1 MLTTDKESYSNDW
14 TERPVTSLPTCENRL
29 SDQGDMA
36 PHAHHKRLSVL
47 SPVRQLDASSV
58 RTGHDPL
65 KTEFVNSILCI
76 PPRSEHHCQI
86 LHCCIVPQEQ
96 VSRRQVAWHL
106 PPKERIHPHHR
117 TSHPGSITQMSSYK
131 GRPKVA
137 SCSTPSTES
146 RQHYVSWLG
155 A

>member
-29 SDQGDMA
+29 SDQGDIA

-76 PPRSEHHCQI
+76 PPRSEHYCQI
-86 LHCCIVPQEQ
+86 LHCCIVHFTRAGFSKAGGLAPATEGEDP
-96 VSRRQVAWHL
+96 SSSSNFPSW
-106 PPKERIHPHHR
+106 KHH
-117 TSHPGSITQMSSYK
+117 TNEFLQGKAQ
-131 GRPKVA
+131 
-137 SCSTPSTES
+137 SCLMFNS
-146 RQHYVSWLG
+146 VN
-155 A
+155 